1 MSIDEKIERLKTDF
15 NSALNLGETNAQN
28 IKSLHKELNSIE
40 ADLTEKIV
48 RLASRLFLIE
58 KKKI

>member
-15 NSALNLGETNAQN
+15 NSALDLGETNAQN